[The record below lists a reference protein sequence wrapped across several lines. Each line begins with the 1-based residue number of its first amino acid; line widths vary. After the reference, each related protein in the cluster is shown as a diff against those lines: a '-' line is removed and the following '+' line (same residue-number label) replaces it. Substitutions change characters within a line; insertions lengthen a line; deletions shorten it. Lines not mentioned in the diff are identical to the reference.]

1 MNSYKEKAISE
12 KYKFLK
18 FIQKQKSYV
27 INYSCAKCGCPVSIK
42 TLKKKYYMDFTIYN
56 FDEHK
61 LYCPECTNRI
71 VFQSNK
77 IGIILLSCDNVKIDY
92 VPNHSIH
99 SFIYASFFEN
109 DFFKKVESIEP
120 KIQKE
125 FLNVY
130 DKFCKINTFC
140 TGV

>member
-1 MNSYKEKAISE
+1 ME
-12 KYKFLK
+12 FTV
-18 FIQKQKSYV
+18 F
-27 INYSCAKCGCPVSIK
+27 
-42 TLKKKYYMDFTIYN
+42 DFTEN
-56 FDEHK
+56 K

-77 IGIILLSCDNVKIDY
+77 IGIVLLSYDHVKIDY

-99 SFIYASFFEN
+99 SFFYASFFEN

-140 TGV
+140 IGV